1 MKHLFCLLFVV
12 YSFQLTSGQN
22 NNKLDSLFLE
32 LKSVKTDTG
41 KVMLYYRISHEL
53 QFMDINKSVEYAEM
67 AIIEARRLK
76 FNKGIAYSLVQL
88 GNIEQTKAEY
98 SKAEELNLEALKL
111 MEKINDKTGE
121 AICYNNLG
129 IISHS
134 RNDYSKGLEF
144 YRKSLSLNQELG
156 RSSGEAV
163 SLFCIGTVYEN
174 MAQYDSALRY
184 YFNAQQISEKI
195 NDDRLRAYAFVSLA
209 NVYYYMQDYLKAFD
223 YNIEASQIYSRTG
236 NKLGLI
242 KVYSSLGQLA
252 GLRDSLDR
260 AVWFYKKSLQ
270 VSEEIMSKNDISNA
284 LFALARVYEQR
295 GLIDTAFSNY
305 QSAYSNYISEGNSE
319 NAAFSLIA
327 MARIEKLKG
336 NFEKSEKLLTEASE
350 LAEKIGA
357 PNLLQDV
364 YYEAALTFSARNDF
378 KSAFLYLQKYDD
390 IKDSVM
396 SIEKQNQI
404 LDLQTRYETE
414 KSEKENEI
422 LKQEQKIL
430 QITRDFLLGGA
441 LMLAITAFFILRSL
455 IIKKRDNKLLQKQ
468 KEEINRQKEIVEGQK
483 KEITD
488 SIRYA
493 RRIQS
498 AILPSEEIIRNLSN
512 ELFVLYLPRDIVS
525 GDFYLI
531 RHLDTEITIVSAAD
545 CTGHGVPGAFMS
557 MLGVSL
563 LNDIINSNKELI
575 ISRDFTPADILN
587 SLRYR
592 VKSALSQTG
601 REGEAKDGMDMS
613 LCIFNRRTMEMQY
626 AGANNPVYIVSE
638 GKLTEI
644 KSVRNP
650 IGIYIAEKEFV
661 NNFISLKPDSI
672 VYLFSDGYSDQIN
685 PAGSKFLS
693 KNLKLMLEEISNL
706 PLAEQESIL
715 LRKHQDFRD
724 TEEQVDDIL
733 LMGVRI

>member
-1 MKHLFCLLFVV
+1 MKHFFGFLLIVF
-12 YSFQLTSGQN
+12 SFQFNSGQN
-22 NNKLDSLFLE
+22 NNKLDSLLLE
-32 LKSVKTDTG
+32 LKSVKSDTG

-53 QFMDINKSVEYAEM
+53 QFMNINKSVEYAEM
-67 AIIEARRLK
+67 AIKDARRLK

-88 GNIEQTKAEY
+88 GNIEQTKADY

-111 MEKINDKTGE
+111 MEKINDKAGE

-144 YRKSLSLNQELG
+144 YRKSLSINQELG

-174 MAQYDSALRY
+174 MAQYDSALLY
-184 YFNAQQISEKI
+184 YFKGQQISEKI
-195 NDDRLRAYAFVSLA
+195 SDDKLIAYAKISLA
-209 NVYYYMQDYLKAFD
+209 NVYYFMQDYLKAFD
-223 YNIEASQIYSRTG
+223 YNIEASEIYSRTG

-260 AVWFYKKSLQ
+260 AVWFYKKSLD
-270 VSEEIMSKNDISNA
+270 VSREIMSNNDISNA
-284 LFALARVYEQR
+284 LFALAQVYEQR

-305 QSAYSNYISEGNSE
+305 QSAYSNYISEGNTE
-319 NAAFSLIA
+319 NAAYCLIA
-327 MARIEKLKG
+327 MSRIEKLKN
-336 NFEKSEKLLTEASE
+336 NFEKSEKLLSEASE

-364 YYEAALTFSARNDF
+364 YYEAAMTHSSRNDF

-396 SIEKQNQI
+396 SLEKQNQI
-404 LDLQTRYETE
+404 LELQTRYETE
-414 KSEKENEI
+414 KGEKENEI
-422 LKQEQKIL
+422 LKQRQKIL

-441 LMLAITAFFILRSL
+441 LLLAITAFFILRSL
-455 IIKKRDNKLLQKQ
+455 LIKKRDNKLLQKQ

-488 SIRYA
+488 SIHYA

-531 RHLDTEITIVSAAD
+531 RHLDSEITIISAAD

-575 ISRDFTPADILN
+575 ISDDFTPADILN

-613 LCIFNRRTMEMQY
+613 LCIFNRRTLEMQY
-626 AGANNPVYIVSE
+626 AGANNSVYIVSG

-661 NNFISLKPDSI
+661 NNQIILEPDSI
-672 VYLFSDGYSDQIN
+672 VYLFSDGYSDQIS
-685 PAGSKFLS
+685 PSGSKFLS
-693 KNLKLMLEEISNL
+693 KNLKQLLEEISHL
-706 PLAEQESIL
+706 PLKEQESLL

-733 LMGVRI
+733 LMGVKV

>member
-12 YSFQLTSGQN
+12 FSFQLTSGQN
-22 NNKLDSLFLE
+22 NSKLDSLFLE

-98 SKAEELNLEALKL
+98 SKAEELNLQALEL
-111 MEKINDKTGE
+111 MEKINDKAGE

-144 YRKSLSLNQELG
+144 YRKSLSLNKELG

-184 YFNAQQISEKI
+184 YFKAQQISEKI
-195 NDDRLRAYAFVSLA
+195 NDDKLRAYALVSLA

-223 YNIEASQIYSRTG
+223 YNIEASEIYSRTG

-305 QSAYSNYISEGNSE
+305 QRAYSNYISEGNSE

-441 LMLAITAFFILRSL
+441 LMLAITAF
-455 IIKKRDNKLLQKQ
+455 
-468 KEEINRQKEIVEGQK
+468 
-483 KEITD
+483 
-488 SIRYA
+488 
-493 RRIQS
+493 
-498 AILPSEEIIRNLSN
+498 
-512 ELFVLYLPRDIVS
+512 
-525 GDFYLI
+525 
-531 RHLDTEITIVSAAD
+531 
-545 CTGHGVPGAFMS
+545 
-557 MLGVSL
+557 
-563 LNDIINSNKELI
+563 
-575 ISRDFTPADILN
+575 
-587 SLRYR
+587 
-592 VKSALSQTG
+592 
-601 REGEAKDGMDMS
+601 
-613 LCIFNRRTMEMQY
+613 
-626 AGANNPVYIVSE
+626 
-638 GKLTEI
+638 
-644 KSVRNP
+644 
-650 IGIYIAEKEFV
+650 
-661 NNFISLKPDSI
+661 
-672 VYLFSDGYSDQIN
+672 LFSG
-685 PAGSKFLS
+685 A
-693 KNLKLMLEEISNL
+693 
-706 PLAEQESIL
+706 
-715 LRKHQDFRD
+715 
-724 TEEQVDDIL
+724 
-733 LMGVRI
+733 